1 LGIGHPF
8 LSLLQAEERHREI
21 LGHLLYT
28 VKLIAVQEGL
38 EEGYRVVIND
48 GPNGSK
54 PVVLF
59 LQF

>member
-1 LGIGHPF
+1 M
-8 LSLLQAEERHREI
+8 
-21 LGHLLYT
+21 GHLLYT

-54 PVVLF
+54 LTIYIFFYFNVENKEVPL
-59 LQF
+59 